1 MAEELLYEVKGH
13 AAWLTLNREYRRNAI
28 SLEMIELFAQALDRA
43 EADETVRVL
52 CLTGAGDK
60 AFCAGADLLA
70 TLGGGDATAG
80 ARRYAALLKRLVAYP
95 KPIVCRLNGH
105 CLAGGMGLMLAADI
119 VYARPGI
126 KIGTPEVNV
135 GLFPMMIGA
144 LIFRN
149 ALRKKAL
156 EMVYTARM
164 YTPEEAEAMGLITR
178 VYAAEEFDA
187 QVERTLQEIGGKGP
201 AGIRLGRQ
209 AFAAVADLELD
220 EALDVLC
227 GKLGEVLQT
236 EDATEGLSA
245 FMEKREPQWKGR

>member
-1 MAEELLYEVKGH
+1 MAEELLYEVKEH

-28 SLEMIELFAQALDRA
+28 SLEMIELFEQYLDRA

-70 TLGGGDATAG
+70 TLGGGDATVG

-187 QVERTLQEIGGKGP
+187 QVERTLTEISAKGP
-201 AGIRLGRQ
+201 AGIRIGRQ

-227 GKLGEVLQT
+227 GKLGEVLRT

>member
-135 GLFPMMIGA
+135 GLFPMMIGH
-144 LIFRN
+144 
-149 ALRKKAL
+149 
-156 EMVYTARM
+156 
-164 YTPEEAEAMGLITR
+164 
-178 VYAAEEFDA
+178 
-187 QVERTLQEIGGKGP
+187 
-201 AGIRLGRQ
+201 
-209 AFAAVADLELD
+209 AAVTA
-220 EALDVLC
+220 
-227 GKLGEVLQT
+227 
-236 EDATEGLSA
+236 S
-245 FMEKREPQWKGR
+245 